1 MPFLCSSL
9 LILLATCLCTSI
21 NTSLFLSP
29 SLSPPLSLSLSPSLS
44 FFSPTVSST
53 PFATGPED
61 NAEKILTRIGEGK
74 VNLSGGNWDSISKGA
89 KDLVLRMLNIDPS
102 QRYSAAQV
110 LNHSWISSRE
120 SLPDI
125 KLSIRDTKI
134 KVYINNYYD
143 IMITLVLVSMLCCG
157 NINFVVNIFI
167 A

>member
-1 MPFLCSSL
+1 MGAPYSL
-9 LILLATCLCTSI
+9 NIWNSKFYEKAKLILMGAMINSSGHVIVELIPICLRTSI
-21 NTSLFLSP
+21 DT
-29 SLSPPLSLSLSPSLS
+29 PLSLSPL
-44 FFSPTVSST
+44 PTFSST

-134 KVYINNYYD
+134 KV
-143 IMITLVLVSMLCCG
+143 
-157 NINFVVNIFI
+157 
-167 A
+167 